1 MKRFILAVT
10 LMAATFSLTFAQGDK
25 EARRILDK
33 TAAALYSRSGAKA
46 NFSASGKLGNTS
58 GTVAVKGNKFYA
70 STPASTVWYDGRT
83 QWTYM
88 KRSQEVSVS
97 TPTEA
102 QQQSMNPY
110 KFLYIYKSGYRLSAK
125 KQGSGWQVHL
135 TAVNQQRSIKEM
147 YVTVSSSYQLQ
158 TVKMRQQGGW
168 TTIRVSGFRK
178 ASLPDS
184 YFRFNSKDYPNAEVI
199 DLR

>member
-1 MKRFILAVT
+1 MKRILLTLTFLAAVV
-10 LMAATFSLTFAQGDK
+10 LTFAQSDK

-33 TAAALYSRSGAKA
+33 TAAALYSKSGAKA

-88 KRSQEVSVS
+88 KRSQEVNVS

-110 KFLYIYKSGYRLSAK
+110 KFLYIYKSGYSLSAK
-125 KQGSGWQVHL
+125 RQGTGWQGHL
-135 TAVNQQRSIKEM
+135 TALNQQRSIKEM

-178 ASLPDS
+178 ANLPDS